1 MRISDW
7 SSDVCSSDLLG
18 MLAHGEIVVGAPDG
32 DRLRPVMAVEA
43 TGVGEGALVAQ
54 DVDEHPIAT
63 FAMAPVDRLREDML
77 VVHLNA
83 QSLFPHP
90 LFRGAFIRCFGLL
103 PVITARSLRENYL
116 SH

>member
-1 MRISDW
+1 
-7 SSDVCSSDLLG
+7 
-18 MLAHGEIVVGAPDG
+18 
-32 DRLRPVMAVEA
+32 
-43 TGVGEGALVAQ
+43 
-54 DVDEHPIAT
+54 
-63 FAMAPVDRLREDML
+63 ML

-103 PVITARSLRENYL
+103 PVINARSLRENYL